1 MVCKKCEKV
10 RYCRAAFP
18 TSNLLLFAETFQGCC
33 TLIHSLQ
40 ALAASRTA
48 HAKLERTRLLTRPG
62 SSKNRFQVK
71 SRFSVD
77 MCSNNIHS
85 RIKGNVK
92 IASRQSPRIKQS
104 TVMVR
109 YHSSCLS
116 NLFPPDILYS
126 HLRVCVQERSLLN
139 LREADLGHYR
149 LCHVEQISRQN
160 FRRIKELLLSM
171 SLCNHIVSC
180 VYLLLF

>member
-1 MVCKKCEKV
+1 MYLWMCMCDADVTRLTKLGSTPPPSSPPRWYARNVK
-10 RYCRAAFP
+10 RYGIVAP
-18 TSNLLLFAETFQGCC
+18 
-33 TLIHSLQ
+33 HSLRQ
-40 ALAASRTA
+40 ISYCSQKLSKVAAPDPFTSSSSSIKDGSR
-48 HAKLERTRLLTRPG
+48 KVGENKLLTRPG

-71 SRFSVD
+71 SRFLVD

-116 NLFPPDILYS
+116 NLFPLTSSTRISGCAYKKGLCSICGKQILDTTGY
-126 HLRVCVQERSLLN
+126 V
-139 LREADLGHYR
+139 
-149 LCHVEQISRQN
+149 
-160 FRRIKELLLSM
+160 M
-171 SLCNHIVSC
+171 SSK
-180 VYLLLF
+180 